1 MSTFHNDIN
10 KVADM
15 LLLSKEEFLS
25 TYSYL
30 TEADYFDTMRNLL
43 FNGFSLE
50 QREDY
55 YNYLINEGESEFARK
70 VLEVKE

>member
-30 TEADYFDTMRNLL
+30 TESDYFDTMRNLL

-55 YNYLINEGESEFARK
+55 NNYLINEGESEFARK
-70 VLEVKE
+70 VLEIK

>member
-25 TYSYL
+25 TYNYL
-30 TEADYFDTMRNLL
+30 TESDYFDTMRNLL

-55 YNYLINEGESEFARK
+55 NNYLINEGESEFARK
-70 VLEVKE
+70 VLEIK